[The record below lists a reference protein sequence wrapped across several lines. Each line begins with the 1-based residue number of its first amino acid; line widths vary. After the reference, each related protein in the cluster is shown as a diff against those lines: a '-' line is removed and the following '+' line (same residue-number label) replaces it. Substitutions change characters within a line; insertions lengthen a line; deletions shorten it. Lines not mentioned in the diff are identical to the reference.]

1 MSSLWAGE
9 RFMIIHAGVKLKTG
23 SRGCC
28 QKKCCQTWIQG
39 VLSRSRG
46 CCQTGKCCQM
56 DPGGAVKDPGGAVKL
71 CQPSV
76 KYCLLDPGLDPCL
89 PVKGVSKKT
98 LKIYK
103 YLENTTTIWCSVK
116 KLV

>member
-1 MSSLWAGE
+1 MLSE
-9 RFMIIHAGVKLKTG
+9 K
-23 SRGCC
+23 
-28 QKKCCQTWIQG
+28 
-39 VLSRSRG
+39 VLSDLDPGGSVRLESAVRL
-46 CCQTGKCCQM
+46 

-76 KYCLLDPGLDPCL
+76 KYCLLDPDLDPGL

-116 KLV
+116 KLVKK